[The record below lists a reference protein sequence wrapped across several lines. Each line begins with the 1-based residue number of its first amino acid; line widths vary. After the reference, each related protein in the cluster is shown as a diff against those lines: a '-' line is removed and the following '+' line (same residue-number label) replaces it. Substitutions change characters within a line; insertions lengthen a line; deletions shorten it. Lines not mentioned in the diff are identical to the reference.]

1 MCACIREQVLD
12 CVLLPKL
19 SMSSEVELVMGITVL
34 TLNLLIVSH
43 KKLTLGQYSYISSSC

>member
-1 MCACIREQVLD
+1 MLD

-19 SMSSEVELVMGITVL
+19 SMSSEVELVMGFTIL

-43 KKLTLGQYSYISSSC
+43 KKLTLGQ